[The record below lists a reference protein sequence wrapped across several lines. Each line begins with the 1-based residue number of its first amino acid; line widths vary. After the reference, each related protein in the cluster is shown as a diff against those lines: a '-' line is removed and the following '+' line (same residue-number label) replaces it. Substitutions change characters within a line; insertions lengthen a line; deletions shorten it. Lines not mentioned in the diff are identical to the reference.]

1 MKPIEERKRDE
12 MGRLLPEPRNFTPLL
27 RCEAVKMFADTY
39 PTDRARNSALHTLK
53 WFLDFNSV
61 GPEELLSMS
70 DDEIKMCIKKA
81 CLAKAAEGKGEMSRF
96 LYYVVQRFLTV
107 NNRIIQFTRTEKKQL
122 FKKKPKRIA
131 KQYIPTREDIYRM
144 VDSMPRINYRQ
155 WLRNRALILCLWQSG
170 VRNNCLVSWTWGIF
184 KNQLYP
190 EPKIPVEIKVVA
202 SRPEGVY
209 DVAQDIKLSKYNVQ
223 YYYTFLHKEAA
234 HALKA
239 YLDARMED
247 GWKPKDSDP
256 IWVTEAQ
263 NCKGNPMSI
272 EDVRRIV
279 KTAAKQIGIPS
290 DRIWPHCL
298 RKAFRKTLYES
309 GVDPDV
315 AEALMGHKLPGSR
328 GNYFDYHDKDFV
340 KKEYM
345 KGFWDRI
352 GINRIRKLEK
362 EFVEIEKHSKELEK
376 ENKELKEKIVELE
389 RRFLELV
396 TTLHNLGKQAP
407 KQIEQQ
413 NSQTQQQTPK
423 QKVITEKEIEKYL
436 AKGWRYVATINKNK
450 IIIEKP

>member
-1 MKPIEERKRDE
+1 
-12 MGRLLPEPRNFTPLL
+12 
-27 RCEAVKMFADTY
+27 
-39 PTDRARNSALHTLK
+39 
-53 WFLDFNSV
+53 
-61 GPEELLSMS
+61 
-70 DDEIKMCIKKA
+70 
-81 CLAKAAEGKGEMSRF
+81 
-96 LYYVVQRFLTV
+96 
-107 NNRIIQFTRTEKKQL
+107 
-122 FKKKPKRIA
+122 
-131 KQYIPTREDIYRM
+131 
-144 VDSMPRINYRQ
+144 
-155 WLRNRALILCLWQSG
+155 
-170 VRNNCLVSWTWGIF
+170 
-184 KNQLYP
+184 
-190 EPKIPVEIKVVA
+190 
-202 SRPEGVY
+202 
-209 DVAQDIKLSKYNVQ
+209 
-223 YYYTFLHKEAA
+223 
-234 HALKA
+234 
-239 YLDARMED
+239 MED